1 MRTRKSVLKKAAA
14 LFLAVILTAAV
25 AITAPVEVKAASNRT
40 AIGLAEFGLEAYR
53 DGWQYNYGSYGQ
65 LNSRGQRMSDCSGLI
80 FAYLCWSNS
89 KNGPVV
95 DYSWPRGATAQ
106 YKYCYETGTGAIPR
120 THGIL
125 LFHRTSPNNCE
136 HVGIYVGNDK
146 SVDNSSYSVNM
157 RYMTASTYS
166 KWTAWGKLKNVEYPT
181 NGWYEFDG
189 DPYYYVDGQYVIN
202 KTLTIDGTSY
212 TFGSDGI
219 PSPRPSDYN
228 EGTGDVTEGEKMITT
243 AGVNVRKT
251 ASLDGNIVRTIP
263 QGTTVYVTDKSNDE
277 WYKVKLTDG
286 TKGYIFSQYLSEDG
300 KPKEDGDDGSTNQTG
315 KTTTAL
321 NLRSDASTNSTIKR
335 TLPKGTSL
343 VITKKLDGWYKVKLS
358 DGTTGYVSSQY
369 VSLSGGNEGTSELSI
384 AAETTAGVNVRKTA
398 STNGAI
404 LKVIDTGTKVTI
416 TERTNSSWYKVKL
429 SDGTVGYIYSSY
441 LKETSTGGNEGDD
454 KEDDKSCNISAKTTA
469 KVNLRKKASMSGAI
483 IKTVKKGTKL
493 TIIEKTN
500 SKWYRVKLSNGTKGY
515 MSAQYLQEIK
525 DTTTNTT
532 TSTGKTATT
541 TTGVNLRAEASASAN
556 VKCVVMSG
564 TKVTI
569 TDTSSKEW
577 LGVKLAD
584 GTKGYISAMYLKL
597 NLSGKTTTA
606 VNLRASD
613 STDSAIKQVVAEGT
627 KLAITAMPSAEWFKV
642 KLSNGTTGY
651 IASDYIQY

>member
-1 MRTRKSVLKKAAA
+1 MRTKKSVLKKTAA
-14 LFLAVILTAAV
+14 LFLAVIMTAAV
-25 AITAPVEVKAASNRT
+25 AITAPVEVAAASNRT

-53 DGWQYNYGSYGQ
+53 DGWRYNYGSYGQ
-65 LNSRGQRMSDCSGLI
+65 LNSKGQRISDCSGLI
-80 FAYLCWSNS
+80 FAYLCWNNS
-89 KNGPVV
+89 KNGPVA

-146 SVDNSSYSVNM
+146 SVDNSSYGANM

-166 KWTAWGKLKNVEYPT
+166 KWTAWGKLKNIEYPT
-181 NGWYEFDG
+181 NGWYKFDG

-202 KTLTIDGTSY
+202 KTLTIDGESY

-219 PSPRPSDYN
+219 PSPRPSN
-228 EGTGDVTEGEKMITT
+228 FSEGDGNVTDGEKMITT

-251 ASLDGNIVRTIP
+251 ASLDGNIIRSIA

-286 TKGYIFSQYLSEDG
+286 TKGYIFSQYLSDDG
-300 KPKEDGDDGSTNQTG
+300 KPNENTDDTSQTG

-321 NLRSDASTNSTIKR
+321 NLRSEANTNSTIKL

-358 DGTTGYVSSQY
+358 DGTTGYVASQY
-369 VSLSGGNEGTSELSI
+369 VSLSGDNNNSGELNI
-384 AAETTAGVNVRKTA
+384 KAETTACVNVRKTA
-398 STNGAI
+398 STNAPI
-404 LKVIDTGTKVTI
+404 LKVIDSGTQVTI

-429 SDGTVGYIYSSY
+429 SDGTKGYIYASY
-441 LKETSTGGNEGDD
+441 LKETSSGGNNNN
-454 KEDDKSCNISAKTTA
+454 DDKSCNITAKTTA
-469 KVNLRKKASMSGAI
+469 NVNLRKKASTSSAI
-483 IKTVKKGTKL
+483 IKTVKKNTKL

-500 SKWYRVKLSNGTKGY
+500 SNWYRVKLSGGTKGY
-515 MSAQYLQEIK
+515 MSSKYLKEVK
-525 DTTTNTT
+525 ETTTTTTTT
-532 TSTGKTATT
+532 TSNNKTATT
-541 TTGVNLRAEASASAN
+541 TTGVNLRAEASTSAN
-556 VKCVVMSG
+556 IKCVVLSG

-569 TDTSSKEW
+569 TNTSSKEW
-577 LGVKLAD
+577 LGVKLSD
-584 GTKGYISAMYLKL
+584 GTKGYISAKYLKL

-613 STDSAIKQVVAEGT
+613 STDSAIKKVVSSGT
-627 KLAITAMPSAEWFKV
+627 KITITAMPSPEWFKV
-642 KLSNGTTGY
+642 KLSDGTTGY
-651 IASDYIQY
+651 IASDYISY

>member
-1 MRTRKSVLKKAAA
+1 MRTKKSVLKKTAA
-14 LFLAVILTAAV
+14 LFLAVIMTAAV
-25 AITAPVEVKAASNRT
+25 AITAPVEVEAASNRT

-53 DGWQYNYGSYGQ
+53 DGWRYNYGSYGQ
-65 LNSRGQRMSDCSGLI
+65 LNSKGQRISDCSGLI
-80 FAYLCWSNS
+80 FAYLCWNNS
-89 KNGPVV
+89 KNGPVA

-146 SVDNSSYSVNM
+146 SVDNSSYGANM

-166 KWTAWGKLKNVEYPT
+166 KWTAWGKLKNIEYPT
-181 NGWYEFDG
+181 NGWYKFDG

-202 KTLTIDGTSY
+202 KTLTIDGESY

-219 PSPRPSDYN
+219 PSPRPSN
-228 EGTGDVTEGEKMITT
+228 FSEGDGNVTDGEKMITT

-251 ASLDGNIVRTIP
+251 ASLDGNIIRSIA

-286 TKGYIFSQYLSEDG
+286 TKGYIFSQYLSDDG
-300 KPKEDGDDGSTNQTG
+300 KPNENTDDTSQTG

-321 NLRSDASTNSTIKR
+321 NLRSEANTNSTIKL

-358 DGTTGYVSSQY
+358 DGTTGYVASQY
-369 VSLSGGNEGTSELSI
+369 VSLSGDNNNSGELNI
-384 AAETTAGVNVRKTA
+384 KAETTACVNVRKTA
-398 STNGAI
+398 STNAPI
-404 LKVIDTGTKVTI
+404 LKVIDSGTQVTI

-429 SDGTVGYIYSSY
+429 SDGTKGYIYASY
-441 LKETSTGGNEGDD
+441 LKETSSGGNNNN
-454 KEDDKSCNISAKTTA
+454 DDKSCNITAKTTA
-469 KVNLRKKASMSGAI
+469 NVNLRKKASTSSAI
-483 IKTVKKGTKL
+483 IKTVKKNTKL

-500 SKWYRVKLSNGTKGY
+500 SNWYRVKLSGGTKGY
-515 MSAQYLQEIK
+515 MSSKYLKEVK
-525 DTTTNTT
+525 ETTTTTTTT
-532 TSTGKTATT
+532 TSNNKTATT
-541 TTGVNLRAEASASAN
+541 TTGVNLRAEASTSAN
-556 VKCVVMSG
+556 IKCVVLSG

-569 TDTSSKEW
+569 TNTSSKEW
-577 LGVKLAD
+577 LGVKLSD
-584 GTKGYISAMYLKL
+584 GTKGYISAKYLKL

-613 STDSAIKQVVAEGT
+613 STDSAIKKVVSSGT
-627 KLAITAMPSAEWFKV
+627 KITITAMPSPEWFKV
-642 KLSNGTTGY
+642 KLSDGTTGY
-651 IASDYIQY
+651 IASDYISY

>member
-1 MRTRKSVLKKAAA
+1 MKLRTSVLRKTAA
-14 LFLAVILTAAV
+14 LFMAVLMTATAL
-25 AITAPVEVKAASNRT
+25 ITSPVEAEAASTKT

-106 YKYCYETGTGAIPR
+106 YKDCYEKGSGSIPR

-166 KWTAWGKLKNVEYPT
+166 KWTAWGKLSGIEYPS

-202 KTLTIDGTSY
+202 KTLTIDGESY

-219 PSPRPSDYN
+219 PSPRPSDFD
-228 EGTGDVTEGEKMITT
+228 EGDGDITEGEKMITT

-251 ASLDGNIVRTIP
+251 ASLDGNVIRTVA
-263 QGTTVYVTDKSNDE
+263 QGTTVTVTDKDNDE
-277 WYKVKLTDG
+277 WYKVKLADG
-286 TKGYIFSQYLSEDG
+286 TRGYIFSQYLSKDG
-300 KPKEDGDDGSTNQTG
+300 KPNSTENNETVNLTG
-315 KTTTAL
+315 KTTTSL
-321 NLRSDASTNSTIKR
+321 NLRKEASTSSSVKKV
-335 TLPKGTSL
+335 LSKGTSL

-358 DGTTGYVSSQY
+358 DGTTGYVASQY
-369 VSLSGGNEGTSELSI
+369 VTISGDNGSTGTTLNI
-384 AAETTAGVNVRKTA
+384 AAETTAGVNVRKKA
-398 STNGAI
+398 STSSTV
-404 LKVIDTGTKVTI
+404 LKVVDTGTKVTI
-416 TERTNSSWYKVKL
+416 IERTNSSWYKVKL
-429 SDGTVGYIYSSY
+429 TDGTEGYIYASY
-441 LKETSTGGNEGDD
+441 LKETSGGNEDTNI
-454 KEDDKSCNISAKTTA
+454 EELNISAKTTA
-469 KVNLRKKASMSGAI
+469 NVNLRKKASTSSTV
-483 IKTVKKGTKL
+483 IKTVKKGTKI

-500 SKWYRVKLSNGTKGY
+500 SNWYKVKLSGGKTGY
-515 MSAQYLQEIK
+515 MSSKYIK
-525 DTTTNTT
+525 ETKGTTTTTTTTNT
-532 TSTGKTATT
+532 SKTATT
-541 TTGVNLRAEASASAN
+541 TTGVNLRADASTNSSI
-556 VKCVVMSG
+556 KCVVLSG
-564 TKVTI
+564 TKVTV
-569 TDTSSKEW
+569 TNTSSKEW
-577 LGVKLAD
+577 IGVKLSD
-584 GTKGYISAMYLKL
+584 GTKGYISAKYLKL

-606 VNLRASD
+606 VNLRSSD
-613 STDSAIKQVVAEGT
+613 STSSAIKKVVDEGS
-627 KLAITAMPSAEWFKV
+627 KLTITAMPSAEWFKV
-642 KLSNGTTGY
+642 KLSDGTTGY
-651 IASDYIQY
+651 IASDYIEY

>member
-1 MRTRKSVLKKAAA
+1 MKIRNSVLKKAAA
-14 LFLAVILTAAV
+14 LFLAVVLTAAV
-25 AITAPVEVKAASNRT
+25 FITAPVEVKAASNRT

-53 DGWQYNYGSYGQ
+53 DGWRYNYGSYGQ
-65 LNSRGQRMSDCSGLI
+65 LNSKGQRISDCSGLI
-80 FAYLCWSNS
+80 FAYLCWNNS
-89 KNGPVV
+89 KNGPVA

-106 YKYCYETGTGAIPR
+106 YKDCYEKGTGAIPR

-146 SVDNSSYSVNM
+146 SVDNSSYGANM

-166 KWTAWGKLKNVEYPT
+166 KWTAWGKLRNVEYPT
-181 NGWYEFDG
+181 DGWYEFDG

-219 PSPRPSDYN
+219 PSPKPSDYN
-228 EGTGDVTEGEKMITT
+228 TGDGDITDGEKMITT

-251 ASLDGNIVRTIP
+251 ASLDGNIIRSVA

-286 TKGYIFSQYLSEDG
+286 TKGYIFSQYLSKDG
-300 KPKEDGDDGSTNQTG
+300 KPNEDGGNDGETSQTG
-315 KTTTAL
+315 KTTTSL
-321 NLRSDASTNSTIKR
+321 NLRAEANTNSEIKR

-358 DGTTGYVSSQY
+358 DNTTGYVASQY
-369 VSLSGGNEGTSELSI
+369 VSLSGSKDNGELSI
-384 AAETTAGVNVRKTA
+384 AAETTACVNVRKTA
-398 STNGAI
+398 STSAEV
-404 LKVIDTGTKVTI
+404 LKVIDSGTKVTI
-416 TERTNSSWYKVKL
+416 IERTNSSWYKVKL
-429 SDGTVGYIYSSY
+429 TDGTKGYIYASY
-441 LKETSTGGNEGDD
+441 LKETSSGNNGGD
-454 KEDDKSCNISAKTTA
+454 KDDKSCNISAKTTA
-469 KVNLRKKASMSGAI
+469 KVNLRKKASMNGTI

-500 SKWYRVKLSNGTKGY
+500 SKWYKVKLSGGTKGY
-515 MSAQYLQEIK
+515 INAQYLK
-525 DTTTNTT
+525 AVKKTTPPTNNTTNG
-532 TSTGKTATT
+532 SKTATT
-541 TTGVNLRAEASASAN
+541 TTGVNLRAEASPTASI
-556 VKCVVMSG
+556 KCVVMSG
-564 TKVTI
+564 TSVTV

-577 LGVKLAD
+577 IGVKLQD

-597 NLSGKTTTA
+597 NISGKTTTA

-613 STDSAIKQVVAEGT
+613 STDAAIKKVVAKDT
-627 KLAITAMPSAEWFKV
+627 KLTITAMPSTEWFKV
-642 KLSNGTTGY
+642 KLSDGTTGY
-651 IASDYIQY
+651 IASDYISY